1 MGLFFI
7 RDFEVSGAA
16 LIHGLST
23 GSFGVEVVLARLSRE
38 DLAVLRDLEAF
49 CV

>member
-7 RDFEVSGAA
+7 RNFEVSGAA
-16 LIHGLST
+16 FGHRLSAT
-23 GSFGVEVVLARLSRE
+23 VFGIEVVLAGFARE
-38 DLAVLRDLEAF
+38 NLAVLRDLEAF